1 MFSLE
6 AKGNTKEN
14 ESQWLITF
22 IDFDKV
28 FMKILWNSVWISGV
42 VMLNELC
49 TMHGT

>member
-1 MFSLE
+1 MLVIYFCKGLYYERLFLCIFSLE

-28 FMKILWNSVWISGV
+28 FMKIL
-42 VMLNELC
+42 
-49 TMHGT
+49 